1 MENKEAV
8 YNVCTKHGCVTGTV
22 WCTYIQAEL
31 ASVTTQL
38 EELDRKSSGSERT
51 VKDLKEQLEEAQV
64 LTL

>member
-1 MENKEAV
+1 MW
-8 YNVCTKHGCVTGTV
+8 HCVGV
-22 WCTYIQAEL
+22 PTYIQAEL
-31 ASVTTQL
+31 TSVTTQL

>member
-1 MENKEAV
+1 M
-8 YNVCTKHGCVTGTV
+8 CDSCGTV
-22 WCTYIQAEL
+22 LVYLRTYIQAEL